1 MSEMMYMCLCKEHA
15 GRISTTYILA
25 ETDRNGK
32 CMLPECGRDGIV
44 YEAESKAARYS
55 RRREQKQ
62 TAPIMRDKRARHKGH
77 WRDF

>member
-1 MSEMMYMCLCKEHA
+1 MTEMMYMCLCKEHA
-15 GRISTTYILA
+15 GRISTAYILSG
-25 ETDRNGK
+25 TGRNGK

-44 YEAESKAARYS
+44 YEAESKAARYG
-55 RRREQKQ
+55 RRREQTP